1 CAFAQERTITGT
13 VLAPDRAPLSGV
25 TVQVKGTARQTSTKD
40 DGKYSITVSP
50 RDVLVYTSV
59 GYVEQERVI
68 SSEDK
73 TVNIVLQEGSSDLEE
88 VVVIGYG
95 TVARRDLTGSVSSVG
110 AKQLKDIPLSSAA
123 EALTG
128 RLAGVSVT
136 TTEGAPGAD
145 VMIRVRGG
153 GSITQDNSPL
163 YIVDG
168 IQVEN
173 ALSILSPQEI
183 QSIDVLKDA
192 SATAIYGARGA
203 NGVIIITTKGGMNM
217 KTQVTY
223 NGFGGVRKITNQLD
237 VMNPYDYVMYQYQT
251 YNLNTDEQTRNAFR
265 DRYGRWEDLEL
276 YRDMP
281 FVDWQDAIFGRN
293 ARNQTHV
300 LGMVGGSER
309 TSVNFNLTHTDE
321 EGVMIRS
328 GFQRTL
334 ASLKLDHKIND
345 RFKAGFSA
353 RYSRQRTDGVGTSN
367 TGSQSNNRLR
377 NSVRYMPFIAPG
389 MESIVDEF
397 DPDFTNQTN
406 LVNPMVLALDE
417 TRNNYR
423 NDIIFNGNASYE
435 ILKGLTART

>member
-1 CAFAQERTITGT
+1 
-13 VLAPDRAPLSGV
+13 
-25 TVQVKGTARQTSTKD
+25 
-40 DGKYSITVSP
+40 
-50 RDVLVYTSV
+50 
-59 GYVEQERVI
+59 
-68 SSEDK
+68 
-73 TVNIVLQEGSSDLEE
+73 
-88 VVVIGYG
+88 
-95 TVARRDLTGSVSSVG
+95 
-110 AKQLKDIPLSSAA
+110 
-123 EALTG
+123 
-128 RLAGVSVT
+128 
-136 TTEGAPGAD
+136 
-145 VMIRVRGG
+145 
-153 GSITQDNSPL
+153 
-163 YIVDG
+163 
-168 IQVEN
+168 
-173 ALSILSPQEI
+173 
-183 QSIDVLKDA
+183 
-192 SATAIYGARGA
+192 
-203 NGVIIITTKGGMNM
+203 
-217 KTQVTY
+217 
-223 NGFGGVRKITNQLD
+223 
-237 VMNPYDYVMYQYQT
+237 
-251 YNLNTDEQTRNAFR
+251 
-265 DRYGRWEDLEL
+265 
-276 YRDMP
+276 

-328 GFQRTL
+328 GFQLTL

-423 NDIIFNGNASYE
+423 NDIIDTGNASYE
-435 ILKGLTART
+435 LIKGLTARTVFGINATDRKRSEEHTSELQSREK